1 MENERRERE
10 KKIIFHMYKSL
21 FLVAI
26 MLLPMVMGAN
36 CPENCAD
43 CDPTGTICFACHEGM

>member
-21 FLVAI
+21 FLTAL
-26 MLLPMVMGAN
+26 MLLPMVMGAS